1 MTHQDWLY
9 SWQKQP
15 WEAGWVRRG
24 GVNSTH
30 LNTAETSPV
39 IAPVQGSSPKYVSE
53 FRSRKPRTKRPRG
66 LFCQN
71 GWDHRVW
78 SGQALATAHG
88 DQKRKWRRQLL
99 YSRKDA
105 RLRLWMN
112 NDITKQAGLMVEMSK
127 MKINRDKYK
136 RCSWWWWEAQRRKWR
151 ETE

>member
-9 SWQKQP
+9 SWQKQS
-15 WEAGWVRRG
+15 WEAGWVMRG

-39 IAPVQGSSPKYVSE
+39 IAPVLGSSPKYVSE
-53 FRSRKPRTKRPRG
+53 FRSRKLRTKRPRG

-71 GWDHRVW
+71 GWYHRVW
-78 SGQALATAHG
+78 SGQALATAHS
-88 DQKRKWRRQLL
+88 DQKHEWRRQLL
-99 YSRKDA
+99 CSRKDE

-112 NDITKQAGLMVEMSK
+112 NDITKQAGLMVETSK

-136 RCSWWWWEAQRRKWR
+136 RCSWWWWEAQRTKWR